1 MRSYTHCPSTRAST
15 LDDETPW
22 AGLYCLLR
30 PLVRSWVYHAGVP
43 IWQGQEQEVVE
54 DILQTSMEKIFK
66 YVREAHAKGVIICS
80 LEHLSMVIAKHCFFD
95 MRRRELR
102 LLHFSHDEE
111 GSSEQLSLDLLVD
124 PSQEAEEKIYEEWL
138 LAVSAQTIASFS
150 TKLRAAILADL
161 ANRSCFDA
169 EPSVLQQALLA
180 AHIRLQDYQ
189 CAPSPDPA
197 ERSRQSALR
206 SLAYKRLSQAN
217 LGS

>member
-15 LDDETPW
+15 LDDETPC
-22 AGLYCLLR
+22 AGLFCLLR